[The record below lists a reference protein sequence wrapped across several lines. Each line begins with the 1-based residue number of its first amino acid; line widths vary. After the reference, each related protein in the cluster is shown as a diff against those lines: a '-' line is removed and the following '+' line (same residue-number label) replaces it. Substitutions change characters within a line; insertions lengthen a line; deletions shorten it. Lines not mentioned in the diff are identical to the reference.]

1 MKSMRLSELAQG
13 RDNNFNL
20 IRILA
25 ALAVLLQHATPTATG
40 AMVKLGRSS
49 LGMSFASIAVDVFF
63 VTSGFLVTG
72 SLVRGRGVRS
82 YLYSRAA
89 RIFPA
94 LFVVVLLAV
103 FGIGLVFTTLPLAN
117 YLSDSKTLEYLIRGC
132 TAFFGV
138 SFQLPGVF
146 AANPYKDSV
155 NASLWTLPHELHMY
169 AILAAL
175 WWLCSR
181 TRAGQAHQAFR
192 NWIVAAAVLGM
203 ILLISYNFTSSAP
216 RENGFRML
224 FFMFFSGAAYYVLRD
239 RVVLSYPVFCSA
251 LAILV
256 LSSLNRSLFFIAYI
270 ATLPYLLLFIAYVPS
285 YAIRQYNRVGDYSYG
300 VYIYAFP
307 VEQVLAALIPGIST
321 FLMIVLAIPATLL
334 LAVVSWHLIERPALD
349 LRRRHNSVP
358 LRFSHDQTAGLG
370 TALER
375 AGQ

>member
-1 MKSMRLSELAQG
+1 MRLSELAQG

-20 IRILA
+20 IRLLA
-25 ALAVLLQHATPTATG
+25 ALVVLVQHATPTATG

-72 SLVRGRGVRS
+72 SLARGRGIRS

-94 LFVVVLLAV
+94 LLVVVLLAV

-117 YLSDSKTLEYLIRGC
+117 YLSDPRTLEYLIRGC

-146 AANPYKDSV
+146 ATNPYKDSV

-169 AILAAL
+169 AILAVL

-181 TRAGQAHQAFR
+181 TPAGRDRHTFR
-192 NWIVAAAVLGM
+192 KWIVVMAVVGT
-203 ILLISYNFTSSAP
+203 ILLLSYSFTSSEP
-216 RENGFRML
+216 RENGFRTL

-251 LAILV
+251 LVVLV

-270 ATLPYLLLFIAYVPS
+270 ATLPYVLLFIAYVPS
-285 YAIRQYNRVGDYSYG
+285 FAIRQYNRVGDYSYG

-307 VEQVLAALIPGIST
+307 VEQMLAALIPGIST
-321 FLMIVLAIPATLL
+321 SLMILLDVPATFL
-334 LAVVSWHLIERPALD
+334 LAVVSWHLIERPVLD
-349 LRRRHNSVP
+349 FRRRHNAAA
-358 LRFSHDQTAGLG
+358 LRFSRDQTAWLDA
-370 TALER
+370 ALER
-375 AGQ
+375 TGQ